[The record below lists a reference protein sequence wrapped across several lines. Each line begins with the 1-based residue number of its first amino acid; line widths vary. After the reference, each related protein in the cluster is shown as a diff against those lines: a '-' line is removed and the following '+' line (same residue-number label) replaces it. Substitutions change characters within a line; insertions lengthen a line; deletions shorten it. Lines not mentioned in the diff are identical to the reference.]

1 MYLYIIHS
9 GGLMGDYFLEK
20 CKNLSDND
28 LISLIN
34 DGDYVYLGVIID
46 RYTPVI
52 GGIISKFSDCGI
64 DRDDLFQEATLAL
77 FSAIKTFDSDKASFA
92 TFAPICIGRAI
103 NDVVRATNAKRRVPE
118 RMLTPLDE
126 IVLTDEASP
135 ETILIEKE
143 NYHRLAANIKLD
155 LSPLE
160 YNVLCAFLADKSYA
174 DIASELNITTKS
186 VDNTLRRIRKK
197 LKGK

>member
-1 MYLYIIHS
+1 
-9 GGLMGDYFLEK
+9 MGNFFLEK
-20 CKNLSDND
+20 CKDLSDND

-34 DGDYVYLGVIID
+34 DGDYAYLGVIIE

-52 GGIISKFSDCGI
+52 EGIISKFADRGI

-77 FSAIKTFDSDKASFA
+77 FSAVKGFDADKASFT
-92 TFAPICIGRAI
+92 TFANICINRAI
-103 NDVVRATNAKRRVPE
+103 NDIVRATNAKRRVPE
-118 RMLTPLDE
+118 KMLTPLDDV
-126 IVLTDEASP
+126 VLTDDSNPEA
-135 ETILIEKE
+135 ILIEKE

-155 LSPLE
+155 LSQLE
-160 YNVLCAFLADKSYA
+160 YNVLCAFLTDKSYS